1 MTTIKD
7 IAEYTGVSATTVS
20 NVIHGRRNRVSEET
34 VARIQKAIEELGYVP
49 NLFARSLVS
58 SSSRVI
64 ALINFVPTV
73 AEAAFSDEA
82 FQMGF
87 LSTMESSLKKSG
99 YYLMFRRV
107 ENVEELKEFLQN
119 WNLDGIFVTGA
130 CDAEF
135 IDELKAVTTPVI
147 YIDSYARDGVFEVGH
162 DDYEGGR
169 LATSYLISKGHRRIV
184 FASTVLRDGRYMEH
198 RYQGYL
204 DALAEAGIEADPG
217 LAYELGL
224 DPDSCRKTAESI
236 ASHSDVTAVLSTTDI
251 MAAGLMAAFKDMGM
265 SLPED
270 YSFVGFDDSPL
281 SHMITPR
288 LTTVRQDMREKAR
301 TASELM
307 LRLLGGGQDDKGDA
321 NAPDNPGRTVLPV
334 ELVIRDS
341 VTDRR

>member
-34 VARIQKAIEELGYVP
+34 VSRIQKAIDELGYVP

-58 SSSRVI
+58 SSSKVI
-64 ALINFVPTV
+64 ALINFVPTL

-87 LSTMESSLKKSG
+87 LSTMESTLKKSG

-107 ENVEELKEFLQN
+107 EMVDELKEFLQN

-130 CDAEF
+130 CDQEF
-135 IDELKAVTTPVI
+135 IDELKEVRTPII
-147 YIDSYARDGVFEVGH
+147 YIDSYAGDGVIEVGH

-169 LATSYLISKGHRRIV
+169 MATAHLISRGHTRIA
-184 FASTVLRDGRYMEH
+184 FASSVIRDGRYMEQ
-198 RYQGYL
+198 RYRGYL
-204 DALAEAGIEADPG
+204 DALAEAGLEADPD

-236 ASHSDVTAVLSTTDI
+236 VSHKDVTAVLSTTDI

-265 SLPED
+265 SLPD
-270 YSFVGFDDSPL
+270 AVSFVGFDDSPL
-281 SHMITPR
+281 SRMITPR

-301 TASELM
+301 VASELM
-307 LRLLGGGQDDKGDA
+307 LRLLEAGGDET
-321 NAPDNPGRTVLPV
+321 PDSEATGIPGRTVLEV

-341 VTDRR
+341 VTDR